1 MNTPQPIIHKNSQ
14 TILLPGHISEIL
26 DHVPR
31 SKALLVGGRE
41 ITAVKHG
48 EDETLWMLNQG
59 YELPFPAEVYF
70 EWPKIEGKYD
80 PMPHQKYS
88 VGFMAAHKKC
98 HNLSDPRTGK
108 THSILLTYSY
118 LKSIK
123 AVKKMIVYAPLSV
136 LETVWCQS
144 IFDTY
149 PHLTYTTV
157 YGSKARKLEH
167 LAYDVD
173 IYVTNHDSV
182 KTLEKD
188 LITRHDIDM
197 VVWDE
202 CDSVTNAQTAMW
214 KSLKNTL
221 TPDMRLILASASATS
236 QSPTDSWALAKLV
249 SPHLVPKFFG
259 SYRRDLQYQVSP
271 FRWVNKPDTTA
282 KVFAAMQPAVCFRK
296 TDVLK
301 DLPPISHER
310 IKVELSNDQRRMYK
324 ELQKDMMTE
333 YNGGNINAVNAAD
346 SLGKILQVLLG
357 AYKTPE
363 GNYQTIDFAP
373 RLEAV
378 MKCIKSASKKTLIFV
393 PYTGALMAYYKEIK
407 KHYTCE
413 YVDGSTSKDERARIF
428 TSFQKDKD
436 PQIVLAHPKTASFGV
451 EAAAADTTIYLGP
464 ILSARQYIQSAERMN
479 SIKQDSPMMI
489 YYIGATNMEFARFDN
504 MINKKLDQDNI
515 LNMYKEVLDEKI

>member
-1 MNTPQPIIHKNSQ
+1 MNKQPIIHRASKS
-14 TILLPGHISEIL
+14 ILLNGYVEEVLNAI
-26 DHVPR
+26 PR
-31 SKALLVGGRE
+31 SKRILVGGRE
-41 ITAVKHG
+41 VTAIAHS
-48 EDETLWMLNQG
+48 EAETLWLLEHG
-59 YELPFPAEVYF
+59 YEVPFPAQIHF

-123 AVKKMIVYAPLSV
+123 AVNKMIVYAPLSV

-157 YGSKARKLEH
+157 YGSKARRLEQLLH
-167 LAYDVD
+167 DVD
-173 IYVTNHDSV
+173 IYVTNHDGV
-182 KTLEKD
+182 KTLEKE
-188 LITRHDIDM
+188 LIARHDIDM

-214 KSLKNTL
+214 KALKNTI

-236 QSPTDSWALAKLV
+236 QCPTDSWALAKLV
-249 SPHLVPKFFG
+249 SPELVPKFFG
-259 SYRRDLQYQVSP
+259 AYKRDLQIQVSP
-271 FRWVNKPDTTA
+271 FRWINKPDATA

-301 DLPPISHER
+301 DLPKLSHER
-310 IKVELSNDQRRMYK
+310 IKVELSEDQRRMYK
-324 ELQKDMMTE
+324 ELQKDMVTE
-333 YNGGNINAVNAAD
+333 YNGGNLNAVNAAD

-357 AYKTPE
+357 SYKTPE
-363 GNYQTIDFAP
+363 GDYQSIDFTP

-378 MKCIKSASKKTLIFV
+378 MNCIKSASKKTLIFV
-393 PYTGALMAYYKEIK
+393 PYTGALRAYYKEIK
-407 KHYTCE
+407 KHYSCE

-489 YYIGATNMEFARFDN
+489 YYIGATKMEFARFDT
-504 MINKKLDQDNI
+504 MINKKMDQDSI